1 MGLLTD
7 QKHTYATPF
16 EVWSQVERNDPNTV
30 PPFFLEVC
38 ESMADS
44 VDTFTRRHFSRA
56 LNTELH
62 DRPDRTTQDPT
73 KVHLNEDLLELTS
86 LTVGRVSP
94 VVWVAET
101 DFWLKPSNETRKR
114 WLQAEPGRTF
124 MEAGDLVDSIAIEG
138 DWGFSLRGIAR
149 GVIAS
154 GDMTDSQLT
163 LPVDPSSTTI
173 AEMAGMTVEV
183 DDERMYLTASDDNE
197 PVCERA
203 ILGTTA
209 AAHLAG
215 APITRILA
223 PADVW
228 RATVEWAAWSYRRAQ
243 AGFTDIAGAEL
254 TGELVF
260 SKEMPVAV
268 RRILE
273 PYRKTRFA

>member
-30 PPFFLEVC
+30 PSFFLEVC

-56 LNTELH
+56 LSTELH
-62 DRPDRTTQDPT
+62 NRPEPHREEVT
-73 KVHLNEDLLELTS
+73 KVHLYEDLLELTS
-86 LTVGRVSP
+86 LTVGRTSP
-94 VVWVAET
+94 VVWAAET
-101 DFWLKPSNETRKR
+101 DFWLKPSNGTRKR
-114 WLQAEPGRTF
+114 WLEAEPGRTF
-124 MEAGDLVDSIAIEG
+124 LEAGDRINSIAVEG
-138 DWGFSLRGIAR
+138 DWGFSLRSIAR
-149 GVIAS
+149 GAIAT
-154 GDMTDSQLT
+154 GDMDDSQLT

-183 DDERMYLTASDDNE
+183 DDERMYLTSSDDNE
-197 PVCERA
+197 PVCERG
-203 ILGTTA
+203 ILGTTP

-215 APITRILA
+215 AVITRILA

-254 TGELVF
+254 SGELVF